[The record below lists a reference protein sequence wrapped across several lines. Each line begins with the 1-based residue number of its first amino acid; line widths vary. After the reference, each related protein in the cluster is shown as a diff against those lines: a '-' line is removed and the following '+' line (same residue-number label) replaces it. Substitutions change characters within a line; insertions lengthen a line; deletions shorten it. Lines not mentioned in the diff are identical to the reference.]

1 MKLRLQLFTLEPKAK
16 KRHPELAEDESDM
29 DEDFCE
35 RHEADLLEKALEGA
49 KKKFDRDNIKLEDS
63 KEPKVPKS
71 ELDEKLKIIKAEFK
85 ELKKERKSRKV
96 EPRKGS
102 KLMSLQMRVRTDSQ
116 LPRRNSLNRSERWT
130 RGLLLSKSR
139 CLIVITSRTSLSVLL
154 SMSPIM
160 HKALLMIRINYI
172 DPRITVSWSKKYG
185 VPLEKLFS
193 KTL

>member
-49 KKKFDRDNIKLEDS
+49 KKKFDKDNIKLEDS
-63 KEPKVPKS
+63 QEPKVPKG
-71 ELDEKLKIIKAEFK
+71 ELDEKLKNIKAEFK

-102 KLMSLQMRVRTDSQ
+102 KLVFLK
-116 LPRRNSLNRSERWT
+116 NRAR
-130 RGLLLSKSR
+130 L
-139 CLIVITSRTSLSVLL
+139 
-154 SMSPIM
+154 
-160 HKALLMIRINYI
+160 
-172 DPRITVSWSKKYG
+172 TVSH
-185 VPLEKLFS
+185 
-193 KTL
+193 

>member
-49 KKKFDRDNIKLEDS
+49 RKKFDKDNIKLEDS

-102 KLMSLQMRVRTDSQ
+102 KLMGLRNRAGTDGQS
-116 LPRRNSLNRSERWT
+116 PRRSYSSRLERWT
-130 RGLLLSKSR
+130 RELLLSKSR
-139 CLIVITSRTSLSVLL
+139 CLIVITSRMSLSVLP
-154 SMSPIM
+154 SMSPM
-160 HKALLMIRINYI
+160 FH
-172 DPRITVSWSKKYG
+172 
-185 VPLEKLFS
+185 
-193 KTL
+193 